1 MYNIYLLE
9 LYSLQIRLR
18 AQGEADIGDL
28 EVYAYLLLGLLDDH
42 GMWPEASLVSPE
54 SHHSH
59 HSNSGPPSHATW
71 IFQESCRRT
80 ALVSFF
86 FVSFYTMLREASCS
100 HGMMVGARAWTLGA
114 HLWNAPSEFDF
125 KVAWTEKNH
134 YIIRNLDFGE
144 VLPQASPEHIDD
156 FGKAFL
162 VMTQGLDDVRQW
174 YHKQGY
180 KLV

>member
-1 MYNIYLLE
+1 MCP
-9 LYSLQIRLR
+9 
-18 AQGEADIGDL
+18 D
-28 EVYAYLLLGLLDDH
+28 
-42 GMWPEASLVSPE
+42 PSLVPPE

-80 ALVSFF
+80 AMVSFF

-100 HGMMVGARAWTLGA
+100 HGIMVGARAWTLGA
-114 HLWNAPSEFDF
+114 HLRDARQSLILRWHGQ
-125 KVAWTEKNH
+125 KRT
-134 YIIRNLDFGE
+134 IILFGISTSGRYYRKRLQKISTTLE
-144 VLPQASPEHIDD
+144 
-156 FGKAFL
+156 KAFL
-162 VMTQGLDDVRQW
+162 VMTQGLDDVRQL